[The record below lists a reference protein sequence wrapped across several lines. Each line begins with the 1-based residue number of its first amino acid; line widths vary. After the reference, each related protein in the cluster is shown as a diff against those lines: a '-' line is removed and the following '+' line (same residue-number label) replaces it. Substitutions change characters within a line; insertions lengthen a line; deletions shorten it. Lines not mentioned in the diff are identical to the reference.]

1 MQHRRSIA
9 VMSPRS
15 RSHRWRLH
23 VTLAV
28 GLTICLV
35 GFAVELHRG
44 LGGHLPAWVYVAEWP
59 TFAVVG
65 AVMWWRLLHEEV
77 DAEPVPAPTP
87 TPVVAA
93 QPTDPGL
100 EAWQAYV
107 ARLESAE
114 VVDPD

>member
-1 MQHRRSIA
+1 
-9 VMSPRS
+9 
-15 RSHRWRLH
+15 

-59 TFAVVG
+59 TFAIVG

-77 DAEPVPAPTP
+77 DAESVSAPAPT
-87 TPVVAA
+87 VAA

-100 EAWQAYV
+100 DEWQAYV
-107 ARLESAE
+107 ARLESGE
-114 VVDPD
+114 HSDPV